1 MEIRDNKNISN
12 FILITG
18 SKNLYGIRD
27 LIEFLS
33 NDNDLFTK
41 ISKAAWI
48 GDRRWDIIFNDG
60 TKLMLPE
67 DSPSI
72 AWDKFKVL
80 QQNNDDFK
88 SWKYKILDFRI
99 PNKIYNPVRA

>member
-18 SKNLYGIRD
+18 SKDLGKIRD

-33 NDNDLFTK
+33 DDAELFTK

-48 GDRRWDIIFNDG
+48 GNRRWDVIFNDG
-60 TKLMLPE
+60 VKLMLPE
-67 DSPSI
+67 DSPAK
-72 AWDKFKVL
+72 AWNKFKEL
-80 QQNNDDFK
+80 QLTHEDFK
-88 SWKYKILDFRI
+88 DGKYKTLDFRI
-99 PNKIYNPVRA
+99 TKKIYAR